1 MHIYVA
7 YTIEIGYPP
16 ALSGYFNENK
26 EIHPHNTRHKEDF
39 HTYSVLSH
47 EGKRAIKVKGSIL
60 LLTWNKLPA
69 DLKGTKSLLNF
80 RNKLKSYL
88 LHSLE

>member
-7 YTIEIGYPP
+7 YTIEIGYPPP

-47 EGKRAIKVKGSIL
+47 EGKKEPL
-60 LLTWNKLPA
+60 
-69 DLKGTKSLLNF
+69 
-80 RNKLKSYL
+80 KLKEVYSYL
-88 LHSLE
+88 LGISYLLTLKEQSHF